1 MSPAETLAF
10 EARWRTRVALVTGAS
25 AVATLAGQAW
35 LISITQQSKTNELT
49 YQLLFFNSHRGSL
62 LPAAVLTGIGSLLLV
77 APLLFLFRAAR
88 ARRPQLPGVAQV
100 TAWFGPIAA
109 GVGQIALQI
118 VLLDKAHQFA
128 TTGAQTYAQAK
139 HITDEGILKVTQGL
153 QLAGQ
158 LSLGFAFVII
168 ALNAMR
174 VGLLTRFMGVLG
186 IIVGVLFVIPL
197 GTLQIVQ
204 PFWLG
209 ALVALMLGRWPNGQ
223 PPAWQTGKAEP
234 WPTQQELREERE
246 KAKAAQLEAKGKDE
260 PEPGEDAA
268 EAEPAGATAGEP
280 ARPRHSSSK
289 KRKRKR
295 RR

>member
-1 MSPAETLAF
+1 MSPADTLAF
-10 EARWRTRVALVTGAS
+10 EARWRTRAAVCAAAS

-35 LISITQQSKTNELT
+35 LISITQQSKTSELT

-62 LPAAVLTGIGSLLLV
+62 LPAAILAGIGSLLLV
-77 APLLFLFRAAR
+77 GPLLYLFRATQ
-88 ARRPQLPGVAQV
+88 ARRPQLPGVAQI
-100 TAWFGPIAA
+100 TAWVGPLAA

-118 VLLDKAHQFA
+118 VLLDKAHEFA

-139 HITDEGILKVTQGL
+139 HITDEGILKVMQGL

-168 ALNAMR
+168 SLNAMR

-209 ALVALMLGRWPNGQ
+209 ALVALILGRWPNGQ
-223 PPAWQTGKAEP
+223 PPAWKTGKAEP

-246 KAKAAQLEAKGKDE
+246 KAKAAQLEAQGKAPPAADE
-260 PEPGEDAA
+260 EEP
-268 EAEPAGATAGEP
+268 EPAGATAAP
-280 ARPRHSSSK
+280 AGRQRHSSSK

>member
-1 MSPAETLAF
+1 MSPADTLAF
-10 EARWRTRVALVTGAS
+10 EARWRTRAAVCAAVS

-35 LISITQQSKTNELT
+35 LIGITQESKTNELT

-62 LPAAVLTGIGSLLLV
+62 LPAAVLAGIGSLLLIG
-77 APLLFLFRAAR
+77 PLLYLFRATQ
-88 ARRPQLPGVAQV
+88 ARRPQLPGVAQI

-118 VLLDKAHQFA
+118 VLLDKAHEFA

-139 HITDEGILKVTQGL
+139 HLTDEGILKVMQGL

-168 ALNAMR
+168 SLNAMR

-209 ALVALMLGRWPNGQ
+209 ALVALILGRWPNGQ
-223 PPAWQTGKAEP
+223 PPAWKTGKAEP

-246 KAKAAQLEAKGKDE
+246 KAKAAQLEAQGKAQPATDE
-260 PEPGEDAA
+260 EEP
-268 EAEPAGATAGEP
+268 EPAGATAAP
-280 ARPRHSSSK
+280 AGRQRHSSSK